1 MMFYHCDLPKTL
13 QTGIEML
20 EKYDFLKTGES
31 GIQLSGIP
39 GEEVIIQKSAQ
50 EVVITYDTE
59 SHFYMA
65 LARSIGVACGTH
77 NIKPQIKNLG
87 LMLDCSRNA
96 VAKPDHVKRL
106 LCMMVL
112 MGYTYLELYTEDT
125 YELPGEPYFGYKRG
139 RYSAKELTEIID
151 FAEIFGIEVVP
162 CIQTL
167 AHLSH
172 LANWQ
177 PYFDHMDIDDI
188 LLVGDDR
195 TYALIRKML
204 TFCREVFRTDRINV
218 GLDEAFFLGRGQHQN
233 IHGYRPKHEIYMAHM
248 KKVFDMCKE
257 LGLKPEFWA
266 DGFDDYGM
274 TKEQI
279 QSVFD
284 GTQTPVYWNY
294 EVDGKFKETFTS
306 LKECAG
312 KVIYAGSFWTFLG
325 YAPDNR
331 YSDRVQ
337 DVAFPVAIECG
348 LEDILMTAWGDD
360 GAECSIFA
368 VVPTMWHA
376 TELLYP
382 IEADRDKILKE
393 LTGYTDEEWRM
404 CDLVNTVLPEKAQK
418 NNALKYMLHND
429 FLIGVM
435 DANIPDY
442 AGDVY
447 TEMLPILKRLARKES
462 PYAYIFQAYAS
473 GCSCLVKKAT
483 YSKRLYQAYQETDR
497 AMMQKL
503 MRELTT
509 IRLQLQEFYRAY
521 RRLWMK
527 ENKGF
532 GFEILDARIGG
543 LIGRTE
549 TVEEVLRD
557 YLEGKAD
564 RIYELEEE
572 RIDFFCGRLQGD
584 ARYTPMHNGWSTHY
598 TVNHI

>member
-1 MMFYHCDLPKTL
+1 MIVNPYELPESLRNGMEPLEDYGFL
-13 QTGIEML
+13 QISEQGVQLIGR
-20 EKYDFLKTGES
+20 KGES
-31 GIQLSGIP
+31 
-39 GEEVIIQKSAQ
+39 VTIQKSPSK
-50 EVVITYDTE
+50 VVITYDTE
-59 SHFYMA
+59 PHFYMA
-65 LARSIGVACGTH
+65 LARSIGISVGNH
-77 NIKPQIKNLG
+77 SIKPQIKDLG

-96 VAKPDHVKRL
+96 VAKPDLVKRL
-106 LCMMVL
+106 LCMMAL

-139 RYSAKELTEIID
+139 RYSAKELTEMID

-188 LLVGDDR
+188 LLVGDER

-233 IHGYRPKHEIYMAHM
+233 LHGYRPKHEIYMEHM

-337 DVAFPVAIECG
+337 EKAFVAAVECG

-360 GAECSIFA
+360 GGECSIFA
-368 VVPTMWHA
+368 SVPTMWHA

-382 IEADRDKILKE
+382 IEADKDKVLKE
-393 LTGYTDEEWRM
+393 LTGYTDKEWRM
-404 CDLVNTVLPEKAQK
+404 CDLVNTVLPEIAEK

-429 FLIGVM
+429 FLLGVM
-435 DANIPDY
+435 DANIPDF

-447 TEMLPILKRLARKES
+447 KKMLPTIKRLARKES

-483 YSKRLYQAYQETDR
+483 YSKRLYQAYQEEDR
-497 AMMQKL
+497 VMMQKL
-503 MRELTT
+503 IKELGQ
-509 IRLQLQEFYRAY
+509 IRLQLQEFYKAY

-549 TVEEVLRD
+549 TVEEVLKD
-557 YLEGKAD
+557 YLAGKTD

-572 RIDFFCGRLQGD
+572 RIDFFCGNLEGD
-584 ARYTPMHNGWSTHY
+584 KRYTPMHNGWSTHY